1 MSHKNTTND
10 NNYQYYHIVIG
21 DILLHSEIKPTPIQ
35 VQLLTATSSQINEEQ
50 NIPRLLPNPAG
61 MVNNQTGILCDLKN
75 STMVKLTYERKS
87 SAKKLMH
94 IHKAGRALIKQLK
107 SKIITINNIET
118 KLSTIST
125 DSNNEQIHF

>member
-10 NNYQYYHIVIG
+10 NNYQYSHIVIG

-35 VQLLTATSSQINEEQ
+35 VQLLTATSSQINETK

-75 STMVKLTYERKS
+75 STMVKLTHERKL

-94 IHKAGRALIKQLK
+94 IHKAGWALIKELK
-107 SKIITINNIET
+107 LKIITINNVES
-118 KLSTIST
+118 KLSAINIE
-125 DSNNEQIHF
+125 SNNEQTHF

>member
-94 IHKAGRALIKQLK
+94 IHKVGRALIKQLK